1 MGPCLNGADSATSYS
16 GTKSAIAAS
25 NEEGSSTDEKTDDG
39 EGGLSTALLI
49 ALAAGDCVLLLGLM
63 ACVVFA
69 VRKKSDSGK
78 DNARTRRAPVS
89 THSRGRVNSGRI
101 PVNAARGGVPGT
113 YDSVPQDRMPANTI
127 EMNTMDVNP
136 LMHNSLRKGGV

>member
-1 MGPCLNGADSATSYS
+1 M
-16 GTKSAIAAS
+16 
-25 NEEGSSTDEKTDDG
+25 
-39 EGGLSTALLI
+39 
-49 ALAAGDCVLLLGLM
+49 LLLGLM

-89 THSRGRVNSGRI
+89 THSRGSMRNLKRTSSGRSSSRAHLRSSYSRGRVNSGRI